1 MSKTTILYLLAP
13 LLIALGGV
21 AWVHLRNSRNEER
34 LLKTWF
40 RTLSEPRVES
50 PEQPTTRAPQK
61 PPDGG
66 ARND

>member
-21 AWVHLRNSRNEER
+21 AWVHLRNARNEER

-40 RTLSEPRVES
+40 RSLSEPRVES
-50 PEQPTTRAPQK
+50 PEQPTSRSPRNG
-61 PPDGG
+61 PDGG
-66 ARND
+66 ARDD